1 MIHRSVRLVAAE
13 LETYQSSLSLSLF
26 LLCIY
31 KVFFYYTIK
40 DKRVEVG
47 KDEEE

>member
-13 LETYQSSLSLSLF
+13 LETYQSSLSLF